1 MFPHYK
7 AIIIQREVGDY
18 QLPMQC
24 MGGSMK
30 MIAIF
35 GYLLLIT
42 LWITNKECWLQALV
56 GILSDIQGKW
66 CMCSVNSL
74 VILNTQNLYLNN
86 NEASN
91 LFTFCID
98 RPDSTHWNCE
108 LEYKDHQFKCINH
121 DWWLTKSIPNT
132 VIIWKQQMCKWATF
146 YSQRLSWRILYS
158 QSVDLQRLMVIFI
171 WYSTTYCNKVIFVI
185 SFTKNFR

>member
-86 NEASN
+86 NEASI

-98 RPDSTHWNCE
+98 RPDTVYAEAVNLDTKIINSNVSIMIDDWQKVFQTLWSYENNRCANE
-108 LEYKDHQFKCINH
+108 LH
-121 DWWLTKSIPNT
+121 SIPRGYLGE
-132 VIIWKQQMCKWATF
+132 F
-146 YSQRLSWRILYS
+146 YIHSQ
-158 QSVDLQRLMVIFI
+158 
-171 WYSTTYCNKVIFVI
+171 
-185 SFTKNFR
+185 

>member
-86 NEASN
+86 NEASKQSFHILHWQTWQYTLKLWTWIQRSSIQMYQSWLMTDKKYSKHCDHMKTTDVQMSYI
-91 LFTFCID
+91 LFPEVILENFIFTVSRSAKID
-98 RPDSTHWNCE
+98 GHIHMIQ
-108 LEYKDHQFKCINH
+108 YH
-121 DWWLTKSIPNT
+121 
-132 VIIWKQQMCKWATF
+132 
-146 YSQRLSWRILYS
+146 IL
-158 QSVDLQRLMVIFI
+158 Q
-171 WYSTTYCNKVIFVI
+171 
-185 SFTKNFR
+185 